1 MVTLYSTPQCAPC
14 RAAERQFDAN
24 NVEINKVDLTA
35 NPDIL
40 AELKERR
47 NSDIIQTPLFEFDG
61 ELFDITGL
69 RDVIN
74 RAKVAS

>member
-1 MVTLYSTPQCAPC
+1 MVTLYSTPTCSPC
-14 RAAERQFDAN
+14 KTAEKQFDAN
-24 NVEINKVDLTA
+24 DIEINKVDLTA

-61 ELFDITGL
+61 ELFDMTGL
-69 RDVIN
+69 REVIN